1 LEDNDAMAQP
11 PNPGTAPLTEEAF
24 YADRAK
30 FWGDFTGATKLA
42 VAGVVILL
50 LLLLI
55 FLV

>member
-1 LEDNDAMAQP
+1 LEDNDDLAQP